1 MQFIQR
7 GKAVSVQKR
16 GKGLGLQVDSGAGG
30 GATADSRTTF
40 NYGPLEK
47 QLGYLLR
54 RAQIAVFRDFF
65 AVFNEF
71 DIRPAQYSVLTVIE
85 CNPGLSQTQV
95 CDALGIRKANFVAM
109 LDALEARGLVRRAS
123 TPKDRRSYA
132 LFLTDAGQDFMRKLH
147 GMAAEHEQRI
157 VDRVG
162 IETHRHI
169 FAMLQALV
177 STGDEKAATS
187 PESQTALPRN
197 EIVGKTKPTNKSR
210 RRAPL

>member
-1 MQFIQR
+1 
-7 GKAVSVQKR
+7 VSVQKR
-16 GKGLGLQVDSGAGG
+16 GKGLGLQVDSGASG

-95 CDALGIRKANFVAM
+95 CKALGIQKPHFVAM

-123 TPKDRRSYA
+123 MPNDRRSYA
-132 LFLTDAGQDFMRKLH
+132 LFLTNVGQDFIRKLH
-147 GMAAEHEQRI
+147 RTAAKHERRI

-162 IETHRHI
+162 VEAHRRI
-169 FAMLQALV
+169 FEMLQSLA
-177 STGDEKAATS
+177 SMIDEENCET
-187 PESQTALPRN
+187 T
-197 EIVGKTKPTNKSR
+197 
-210 RRAPL
+210 